1 MTDVFPRRNLPED
14 AEQWGRAHDER
25 VMSLESQIQVLSQSL
40 SGQNRNS
47 ASSIQTL
54 SNQVKDLA
62 GREAYN
68 TSSGESQTWTTPLVT
83 PFTFGPT
90 LSLTLTQARVISI
103 QSFVSA
109 TVYTLATNASS
120 SAFAYLKG
128 AIFLNG
134 SVITSA
140 AGEMGTNVGILPNT
154 GRASTYNGTIL
165 SRALITLP
173 AGTYTIQGGFSER
186 NAQVS
191 GSPASGNA
199 YVSASNPALF
209 IDVLQ
214 PA

>member
-1 MTDVFPRRNLPED
+1 MTDVFPRRNLPDE
-14 AEQWGRAHDER
+14 AEQWGRAHDDR
-25 VMSLESQIQVLSQSL
+25 VISLEQSVASLQQSL

-54 SNQVKDLA
+54 STQVKDLA

-68 TSSGESQTWTTPLVT
+68 TSSTDSQTWTTPLVT

-90 LSLTLTQARVISI
+90 LSLTLTQSRVVSI
-103 QSFVSA
+103 QSMVSG

-134 SVITSA
+134 SVIPSA

-154 GRASTYNGTIL
+154 GRSSTYSGTIF
-165 SRALITLP
+165 SRALVTLP
-173 AGTYTIQGGFSER
+173 AGTYTLQGGFSER

-199 YVSASNPALF
+199 YVSAANPSLF

>member
-14 AEQWGRAHDER
+14 AEQWGRAHDDR
-25 VMSLESQIQVLSQSL
+25 VVSLEKQIEALGQSL

-54 SNQVKDLA
+54 ATQVKDLV
-62 GREAYN
+62 GRVAYN
-68 TSSGESQTWTTPLVT
+68 TSSTDSQTWTTPSVT

-90 LSLTLTQARVISI
+90 LSFTLTDSRVVSLQSI
-103 QSFVSA
+103 VSG
-109 TVYTLATNASS
+109 TVYTLATNAST

-134 SVITSA
+134 SLIPSA
-140 AGEMGTNVGILPNT
+140 SGEMGTNVGILPNT
-154 GRASTYNGTIL
+154 GRASTYSGTL
-165 SRALITLP
+165 SSRALIALN
-173 AGTYTIQGGFSER
+173 AGTYTIQGGFTER

-199 YVSASNPALF
+199 YVSAANPF
-209 IDVLQ
+209 VFVDVLQ